1 MTGWSWVVRGR
12 QILPANRTLIMGI
25 LNVTPDS
32 FSDGGLYRNVDDA
45 VGAALQMLEDGA
57 DIIDIGGE
65 STRPDRS
72 GPVPADVELQRI
84 MPVLETLRN
93 KAPKALISV
102 DTYKAEVAEKALL
115 AGADII
121 NDVYALRFAPEIAN
135 LVAREGAG
143 LILMHMQG
151 TPETMQENPTYQN
164 LVVDIKNELRQAI
177 EQAVARGVPEHAIVV
192 DPGFGFGKTVEHNV
206 ELLANLEYFRLLQR
220 PICVGLS
227 RKRFLGALTGG
238 LGVQERE
245 EATIAAQTIAVLNG
259 ASMVRTH
266 NVRAARRALAVA
278 DAVVAKL

>member
-12 QILPANRTLIMGI
+12 EILPANRTLIMGV

-72 GPVPADVELQRI
+72 GPVPTEVELQRV
-84 MPVLETLRN
+84 MPVLEALRN

-121 NDVYALRFAPEIAN
+121 NDVYALRFAPAIAN
-135 LVAREGAG
+135 IVAREGAG

-177 EQAVARGVPEHAIVV
+177 EQAVARGVPEHAIAV

-245 EATIAAQTIAVLNG
+245 EATLAAQTIAVLHG
-259 ASMVRTH
+259 ASIVRTH